1 MNAPNAVPD
10 EERNGLSERLRVA
23 TRDLTG
29 GEIAPRQ
36 RIGIA
41 VSGGADSMALLD
53 CAALLWPG
61 QVSAATVDHGLR
73 PEAAEEADMVRAF
86 SERIGIPHVTL
97 GPDQPITGSVQ
108 ASARTVRY
116 ALLESWR
123 GQADIDWLMTAHH
136 GDDQIETVLMRLSRG
151 AGVSGL
157 AGIRAKRGTILRP
170 LLGERRATLRAWCVA
185 RGVPFV
191 DDPSNS
197 DPRFDRARLRKL
209 ISDREIID
217 PTGVMRATGALA
229 EANDAL
235 GWMEE
240 HLFAAHVQ
248 EIGGVWTLE
257 RTDLPREMMRR
268 LLLRMLMSTNGA
280 AENPRGPSIDQ
291 AVVQLFQGK
300 RVALADC
307 IVTGGSTWTV
317 RRAPPRR
324 SV

>member
-1 MNAPNAVPD
+1 MPD
-10 EERNGLSERLRVA
+10 EERDSLSERLRVA
-23 TRDLTG
+23 TCDLTG
-29 GEIAPRQ
+29 GEIGPRQ

-41 VSGGADSMALLD
+41 VSGGADSMALVD
-53 CAALLWPG
+53 CAEFLWPG
-61 QVSAATVDHGLR
+61 QVKAATVDHGLR

-86 SERIGIPHVTL
+86 AERIGVPHVTL
-97 GPDQPITGSVQ
+97 RPDQPITGSVQ
-108 ASARTVRY
+108 ANARTVRY

-123 GQADIDWLMTAHH
+123 RQVSIDWLMTAHH

-209 ISDREIID
+209 ISNREVID
-217 PTGVMRATGALA
+217 AAGVMRATGALA

-235 GWMEE
+235 CWMED

-248 EIGGVWTLE
+248 EIEGIWTLE
-257 RTDLPREMMRR
+257 RTDLPKEMMRR
-268 LLLRMLMSTNGA
+268 LLLRMLMAANGA

>member
-10 EERNGLSERLRVA
+10 EERDGLPDRLRVA

-29 GEIAPRQ
+29 GEIALRQ

-61 QVSAATVDHGLR
+61 QVKAATVDHGLR
-73 PEAAEEADMVRAF
+73 PEAAKEANMVREFA
-86 SERIGIPHVTL
+86 ERVGVPHVTL
-97 GPDQPITGSVQ
+97 RPDQPITGSVQ
-108 ASARTVRY
+108 ANARTMRY
-116 ALLESWR
+116 ALLDRWR
-123 GQADIDWLMTAHH
+123 GQADIDWLVTAHH
-136 GDDQIETVLMRLSRG
+136 GDDQVETVLMRLSRG

-185 RGVPFV
+185 RGVTFV
-191 DDPSNS
+191 DDPSNE
-197 DPRFDRARLRKL
+197 DPRFDRARLRTL

-217 PTGVMRATGALA
+217 AAGVMRATGALA

-235 GWMEE
+235 SWMEE
-240 HLFAAHVQ
+240 HLFAGHVQ
-248 EIGGVWTLE
+248 EIDGVWTLE

-268 LLLRMLMSTNGA
+268 LLLRMLTNANGV

-291 AVVQLFQGK
+291 AIVQLLQGK

-307 IVTGGSTWTV
+307 VITGGPTWTV

>member
-1 MNAPNAVPD
+1 VNAPNAVLD
-10 EERNGLSERLRVA
+10 EALESLPNRLRNA
-23 TRDLTG
+23 ASDLIG
-29 GEIAPRQ
+29 GDVGPGR

-61 QVSAATVDHGLR
+61 QVKAATVDHGLR
-73 PEAAEEADMVRAF
+73 PEAAEEAGMVRVFA
-86 SERIGIPHVTL
+86 ERIGVSHVTL
-97 GPDQPITGSVQ
+97 RPDQPITGNLQ
-108 ASARTVRY
+108 ANARVVRY
-116 ALLESWR
+116 TLLDSWR
-123 GQADIDWLMTAHH
+123 VQEGVDWLMTAHH

-157 AGIRAKRGTILRP
+157 AGIRAKRGAILRP
-170 LLGERRATLRAWCVA
+170 LLGERRATLRAWCLA

-191 DDPSNS
+191 DDPSND
-197 DPRFDRARLRKL
+197 DPRFDRARLRTL
-209 ISDREIID
+209 LSDREIID
-217 PTGVMRATGALA
+217 AAGVMRATGALA

-240 HLFAAHVQ
+240 QLFADYVQ
-248 EIGGVWTLE
+248 EIDGVWTLE

-268 LLLRMLMSTNGA
+268 LLLRILTNANGV

-291 AVVQLFQGK
+291 AIVQLLQAK

-307 IVTGGSTWTV
+307 IVTGGRTWTV